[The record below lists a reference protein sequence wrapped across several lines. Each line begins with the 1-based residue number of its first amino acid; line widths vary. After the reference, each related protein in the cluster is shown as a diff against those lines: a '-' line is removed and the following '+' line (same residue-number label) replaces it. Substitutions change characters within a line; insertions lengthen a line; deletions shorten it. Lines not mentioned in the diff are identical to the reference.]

1 MPAACAAVPHK
12 THTRPLQECV
22 SSWLTGRFWIHQMNQ
37 SKKAFS
43 LSHSGLLSDISALA
57 ESVKGNTALAE
68 RIRKKY
74 KMKNTTGYSINA
86 LIDFSDPFDIIEHL
100 MIGSEGTLGFIS
112 EVYLKTVTE
121 YPFRA
126 SSLMV
131 FPDIEKACMAVSLLK
146 MTPVSAVE
154 LIDRAGLRSVE
165 NEKGIPDFLKDLK
178 EDVCAL
184 LVETV
189 AADKDELYANI
200 EKIKSS
206 VRNIPSETDI
216 QFTDIPAE
224 YELLWK
230 IRKGLFPSVGA
241 MRKTGTTVI
250 IEDVAFPLPRLAEAT
265 LDLQKITQK
274 IWI

>member
-1 MPAACAAVPHK
+1 M
-12 THTRPLQECV
+12 
-22 SSWLTGRFWIHQMNQ
+22 S
-37 SKKAFS
+37 
-43 LSHSGLLSDISALA
+43 
-57 ESVKGNTALAE
+57 ALAE

-112 EVYLKTVTE
+112 EVNLKTVTE

-131 FPDIEKACMAVSLLK
+131 FPDIEIACKAVSLLK

-165 NEKGIPDFLKDLK
+165 NEKGIPDFLKDLE

-189 AADKDELYANI
+189 AGK
-200 EKIKSS
+200 
-206 VRNIPSETDI
+206 
-216 QFTDIPAE
+216 
-224 YELLWK
+224 
-230 IRKGLFPSVGA
+230 
-241 MRKTGTTVI
+241 
-250 IEDVAFPLPRLAEAT
+250 
-265 LDLQKITQK
+265 
-274 IWI
+274 